1 MGRLIG
7 IGGVLVVVA
16 VVGLFLGFGAYFV
29 EDTEGTF
36 AETAASL
43 SAEGKTVAI
52 DPACL
57 WPLLDV
63 SVSPDAPEAP
73 ERISLADCAPSDA
86 ETEIDGD
93 WNRVSLQR
101 GEPGDADFERR
112 YSGARLA
119 LMSDEGL
126 LALEAYDNWG
136 GSGVFGSLITGRRAS
151 QGAELSDIKIHAFG
165 DRCNGGLGGTRIG
178 ADGDLI
184 ASANMTPWDIM
195 IEPLADLPFDAQWE
209 AGKARFGEAFGQ
221 ASSCAICCSAVTRE
235 YEPDGQGGLVA
246 VGLRYD
252 PGAAPS
258 SEDTLTV
265 CLEDAVRQA
274 AGADGLVE
282 AGEQAA
288 LGSLID
294 ACAKEMSN

>member
-1 MGRLIG
+1 MGRLVA
-7 IGGVLVVVA
+7 IGGVLIVVA

-29 EDTEGTF
+29 EDTEG
-36 AETAASL
+36 ALSEKAAPASDEVK
-43 SAEGKTVAI
+43 AVAI

-63 SVSPDAPEAP
+63 SVSPDSPEAP
-73 ERISLADCAPSDA
+73 ARISLVDCSPKDA

-93 WNRVSLQR
+93 WTRVLLQR
-101 GEPGDADFERR
+101 GEPGDTDFERR

-119 LMSDEGL
+119 LMSDEGR

-136 GSGVFGSLITGRRAS
+136 GSGVFGSLITGRLTS

-235 YEPDGQGGLVA
+235 YGPDGQGGLVA

-288 LGSLID
+288 LGPLID
-294 ACAKEMSN
+294 ACAQAVPN

>member
-7 IGGVLVVVA
+7 FGGALIVVA
-16 VVGLFLGFGAYFV
+16 VAGLFLGFGAYFV
-29 EDTEGTF
+29 EDNEGGSD
-36 AETAASL
+36 EVAAAVS
-43 SAEGKTVAI
+43 SEAGAVVV

-57 WPLLDV
+57 WPLLDI
-63 SVSPDAPEAP
+63 SISPDAPEAP
-73 ERISLADCAPSDA
+73 SSISLVDCSPDDA
-86 ETEIDGD
+86 ETELDGD
-93 WNRVSLQR
+93 WVRVSLQR
-101 GEPGDADFERR
+101 GGPEDPNFERR
-112 YSGARLA
+112 FSGARSAYL
-119 LMSDEGL
+119 SDEGWL
-126 LALEAYDNWG
+126 VLEAYDNWG
-136 GSGVFGSLITGRRAS
+136 GSGVFGSLITGRLTS
-151 QGAELSDIKIHAFG
+151 QGAELSDIKVQAFG

-195 IEPLADLPFDAQWE
+195 TEPLADLPFDAQWE

-221 ASSCAICCSAVTRE
+221 AASCAICCSAVTRE
-235 YEPDGQGGLVA
+235 YGPDDQGGLVA

-258 SEDTLTV
+258 AEDALTV

-282 AGEQAA
+282 TAEQAA
-288 LGSLID
+288 LGPLID
-294 ACAKEMSN
+294 ACAKAMSN

>member
-1 MGRLIG
+1 MGRLVA
-7 IGGVLVVVA
+7 IGGVLIVVA

-29 EDTEGTF
+29 EDTEGAL
-36 AETAASL
+36 AEKVAPASDE
-43 SAEGKTVAI
+43 AKAVAI

-73 ERISLADCAPSDA
+73 AHISLVDCSPEDA

-93 WNRVSLQR
+93 WIRVSLQR
-101 GEPGDADFERR
+101 GEPGEADFERR
-112 YSGARLA
+112 YSGVRLA
-119 LMSDEGL
+119 LMSDEGR

-136 GSGVFGSLITGRRAS
+136 GSGVFGSLITGRLRS
-151 QGAELSDIKIHAFG
+151 QGAGLSDINVHAFG

-195 IEPLADLPFDAQWE
+195 IEPFADLPFDAQWQ

-221 ASSCAICCSAVTRE
+221 AASCAICCSAVTRE
-235 YEPDGQGGLVA
+235 YGPDGQGGLIA

-252 PGAAPS
+252 PGASPS

-288 LGSLID
+288 LGPLID
-294 ACAKEMSN
+294 ACAQAVPN

>member
-1 MGRLIG
+1 MGRLVA
-7 IGGVLVVVA
+7 IGGVLIVVA

-29 EDTEGTF
+29 EDTEGAF
-36 AETAASL
+36 AEKVAPVSDEVKA
-43 SAEGKTVAI
+43 VAI

-73 ERISLADCAPSDA
+73 ARISLVDCSPGDA

-93 WNRVSLQR
+93 WTRVSLHR
-101 GEPGDADFERR
+101 GEPGEADFERR

-119 LMSDEGL
+119 LISDEGL

-136 GSGVFGSLITGRRAS
+136 GSGVFGSLITGRLTS

-165 DRCNGGLGGTRIG
+165 DRCNGGLGGTRTG
-178 ADGDLI
+178 ADGNLI

-195 IEPLADLPFDAQWE
+195 IEPFADLPFDAQWE

-235 YEPDGQGGLVA
+235 YGPDGQGGLVA

-258 SEDTLTV
+258 SEDALTV
-265 CLEDAVRQA
+265 CLEEAVRQA

-288 LGSLID
+288 LGPLID
-294 ACAKEMSN
+294 ACAQEMSN